1 MAAASMSV
9 SRNERDMG
17 GRYLD
22 ELRRIARA
30 QSATTAAPGPAP
42 EEPGPAPRR
51 GGRSLF
57 TVLVILVLVG
67 AGWLMI
73 RQLVADAK
81 LQDCVMSGRK
91 NCVPIEVEPVG
102 P

>member
-1 MAAASMSV
+1 
-9 SRNERDMG
+9 MG

-30 QSATTAAPGPAP
+30 QSASTAGPGPGP
-42 EEPGPAPRR
+42 EQPGPNPRR
-51 GGRSLF
+51 GSVRSLF

-67 AGWLMI
+67 AGWLVI

-91 NCVPIEVEPVG
+91 NCVPLEVEPVG
-102 P
+102 R